1 MTQVNLQEIA
11 KKWFGDTLSVGAL
24 EIIKMAMRESCEQA
38 IDLCVQASR
47 EYADN
52 EDVKQSILNVKT
64 KIV

>member
-1 MTQVNLQEIA
+1 MPGYEITERVI
-11 KKWFGDTLSVGAL
+11 F
-24 EIIKMAMRESCEQA
+24 AMEQACNQA

-52 EDVKQSILNVKT
+52 EDVKQSLLNVKT